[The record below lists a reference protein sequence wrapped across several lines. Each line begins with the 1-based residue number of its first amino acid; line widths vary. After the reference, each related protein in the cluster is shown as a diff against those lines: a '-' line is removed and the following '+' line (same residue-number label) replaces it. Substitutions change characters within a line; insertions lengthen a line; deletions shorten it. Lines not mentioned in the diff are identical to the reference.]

1 MASKKVGEK
10 TMPRGSKS
18 IDSVKGHRTKAEKE
32 WRKNAENS
40 LKTGQKLKEFPEV
53 KKDDIAHKQF
63 QRVKKLL
70 TANDKNDDMYSAVIN
85 RYCLLYSECQEYER
99 LKDAYSRAIIEIS
112 EDKELIV
119 EDFAV
124 NCTERETISLAE
136 YYKLKANF
144 SKTIISLDSA
154 LMSKRKMMLDIEKE
168 NLMTVASGLRSIPKK
183 PEDKKANPLIGALM
197 DDD

>member
-1 MASKKVGEK
+1 
-10 TMPRGSKS
+10 MPRASKS

-40 LKTGQKLKEFPEV
+40 LKTNQKLKEFPEV
-53 KKDDIAHKQF
+53 KKDQIAHKQF

-70 TANDKNDDMYSAVIN
+70 SANDKNDDMYSAVVN
-85 RYCLLYSECQEYER
+85 RYCLLYSECREYER
-99 LKDAYSRAIIEIS
+99 LKDTYSRAIVEIS
-112 EDKELIV
+112 EDKEQIV
-119 EDFAV
+119 EGFAV
-124 NCTERETISLAE
+124 DCAERETISLAA
-136 YYKLKANF
+136 YYKLKGDF

-183 PEDKKANPLIGALM
+183 PEEKKINPLVEALTA
-197 DDD
+197 DD